1 MDLESLP
8 YVLCPDIPNQDIRV
22 TPFWFRPKG
31 GGAECP
37 VVYLE
42 NVPVGFHSVLD
53 ASGFVQRP
61 EGWFID
67 ANDKTERWWRA
78 IFGQINFVQRKP
90 VKIYEPERIIF
101 APPPASVK
109 VILSQYSDEH
119 IEYLTKGDGIFGR
132 DAMRAAKNDALRG
145 AVSCRGAWPI
155 IKAACM
161 DRLERNPEDAQ
172 TFEYVW
178 GTAKTYSLDT
188 EAIPSEIAH
197 TLLLEKI
204 VDRRRLTAQMERVV
218 PVGYVSLGAA
228 PTLAWADWPSRCV
241 YIGATHGGPV
251 DVREFSDVDGLAQF
265 LLDGRYQP
273 FVDTQAL
280 AEWAERVAQW
290 RSEHAG
296 SDWTDSL
303 EGMALPEQE
312 GVEPLASES
321 NEISPPPETN
331 AVSIHTATSTRTLP
345 WSEVVA
351 RLATLTVE
359 AQRRV
364 PYARVIC
371 RHILDTVLT
380 QREASL
386 SQPAYLSNLEALIK
400 HFAGVLNRESLTK
413 YMSRNLEPLRDLGHA
428 LAPPQHGRYQLMRVL
443 QSACAAHEF
452 VHARLEAGAEDAD
465 NWWWTGYTCGQ
476 TPGSTDWQLY
486 RVTSKG
492 DCVPVGTGLYRT
504 AREANDAL
512 YVMARS
518 ARLRAFRASLKEHE
532 YFHGFATTT
541 GHIVRLSEPF
551 NDEHSAKE
559 ALNESRLAYLSQYRE
574 PILWEREPQ
583 PWNAQHAE
591 QLLHRSFEALQWP
604 VEMVNLYGHLEMA
617 DYGDAVALSIDGAYR
632 SIAYPGTLLLHWA
645 KGLYR
650 FAMEHQREL
659 FTQITDPLYGAWH
672 YAQLDMSV
680 EDDLY
685 DELAEYQR
693 EIEIRLGTAALSILR
708 QAITG
713 PSQEAEQQIAGFIS
727 AVEDEAS
734 APLLSLLRGIALVS
748 AQHKPYQKLTP
759 AYREALRLGLDSRV
773 MPFVYAV
780 TRYLWYRLHW
790 ANAFDPRLSA
800 TGAPGDDVA
809 GELSP
814 TGAGLWEFGQGLERL
829 VVAAGAER
837 DARNAIV
844 ANAMA
849 W

>member
-1 MDLESLP
+1 MMDLESLP

-31 GGAECP
+31 GGTECP

-101 APPPASVK
+101 APAPACVK
-109 VILSQYSDEH
+109 VILNQYSDEH
-119 IEYLTKGDGIFGR
+119 IEYLTKGEGIFGR

-145 AVSCRGAWPI
+145 AVSCRGAWAI
-155 IKAACM
+155 IKGACM
-161 DRLERNPEDAQ
+161 ERLERNPEDAQ

-188 EAIPSEIAH
+188 DGVPPEIAH

-218 PVGYVSLGAA
+218 PVAYTSCGAA
-228 PTLAWADWPSRCV
+228 PTLAWADWPRRCA

-273 FVDTQAL
+273 FEDTQAL
-280 AEWAERVAQW
+280 ADWAERVAQCQG
-290 RSEHAG
+290 EETG
-296 SDWTDSL
+296 PDWTDSL
-303 EGMALPEQE
+303 GAVELPEQE
-312 GVEPLASES
+312 GYAPLVDEKES
-321 NEISPPPETN
+321 PQKDNT
-331 AVSIHTATSTRTLP
+331 VSIHGATSNRALP

-351 RLATLTVE
+351 RLATLTIE
-359 AQRRV
+359 AERRV

-371 RHILDTVLT
+371 RHLLDTVLT
-380 QREASL
+380 QRKASL

-413 YMSRNLEPLRDLGHA
+413 YMSRNKEPLHDLGHA

-443 QSACAAHEF
+443 QSASATHEF

-476 TPGSTDWQLY
+476 SPGSTDWQLY
-486 RVTSKG
+486 RVTNKG

-504 AREANDAL
+504 AREVNDAL
-512 YVMARS
+512 YVKARS
-518 ARLRAFRASLKEHE
+518 VRLRTFRASLTGNE

-541 GHIVRLSEPF
+541 GHIIRLSESF
-551 NDEHSAKE
+551 SDERSAQE
-559 ALNESRLAYLSQYRE
+559 ALAQSRMAYLSQYRE

-583 PWNAQHAE
+583 PWNAEQAV

-604 VEMVNLYGHLEMA
+604 EAAVSLFGQLEIG
-617 DYGDAVALSIDGAYR
+617 DQGDAVTLGIEGAYR
-632 SIAYPGTLLLHWA
+632 SVAYPGTLLLHWA
-645 KGLYR
+645 KGLYY
-650 FAMEHQREL
+650 FAKEHQKEL
-659 FTQITDPLYGAWH
+659 FTQITEPLYGSWH
-672 YAQLDMSV
+672 YAQMDMSV

-693 EIEIRLGTAALSILR
+693 EIEMRLGTVALSILR
-708 QAITG
+708 QAISV
-713 PSQEAEQQIAGFIS
+713 PSQEAEEQIAGFIG

-734 APLLSLLRGIALVS
+734 APLMSLLRGIALVS

-759 AYREALRLGLDSRV
+759 AYREALRLGLDSQV
-773 MPFVYAV
+773 MPFIYAV

-790 ANAFDPRLSA
+790 ADAFDPRLSA
-800 TGAPGDDVA
+800 TGAPGDDVT

-814 TGAGLWEFGQGLERL
+814 VGAGLWEFGQRLERL
-829 VVAAGAER
+829 MVTAAAEQE
-837 DARNAIV
+837 AHS
-844 ANAMA
+844 AMA
-849 W
+849 LPAMGR

>member
-8 YVLCPDIPNQDIRV
+8 YVLCPDIPNKDIRV

-101 APPPASVK
+101 APAPASVK
-109 VILSQYSDEH
+109 VILNQYSDEH
-119 IEYLTKGDGIFGR
+119 IEYLTKGEGIFGR

-161 DRLERNPEDAQ
+161 ERLERNPEDAQ

-188 EAIPSEIAH
+188 EGVPQEIAH

-218 PVGYVSLGAA
+218 PVGYVSAGAA
-228 PTLAWADWPSRCV
+228 PTLAWADWSRRCV
-241 YIGATHGGPV
+241 YISATHGGPV
-251 DVREFSDVDGLAQF
+251 DVKEFSDVDGLAQF
-265 LLDGRYQP
+265 LLDGRYAP
-273 FVDTQAL
+273 FEDTQAL
-280 AEWAERVAQW
+280 ADWAERVAQ
-290 RSEHAG
+290 RQSEDAG
-296 SDWTDSL
+296 SDWTDDL
-303 EGMALPEQE
+303 EGMTLPEQE
-312 GVEPLASES
+312 GVEPPVGEKVT
-321 NEISPPPETN
+321 PPKDNT
-331 AVSIHTATSTRTLP
+331 VSIHGGMNNRALP

-351 RLATLTVE
+351 RLAKLTVE
-359 AQRRV
+359 AERRV

-380 QREASL
+380 QRQASL
-386 SQPAYLSNLEALIK
+386 SQPAYLANLEALIR
-400 HFAGVLNRESLTK
+400 HFSGVLNRESLMK
-413 YMSRNLEPLRDLGHA
+413 HMDRNKEPLHDLGHV

-443 QSACAAHEF
+443 QSASAAHEF
-452 VHARLEAGAEDAD
+452 VHARLEAGAEDAES
-465 NWWWTGYTCGQ
+465 WWWTGYTCGQ
-476 TPGSTDWQLY
+476 RPGSTDWQLY

-504 AREANDAL
+504 AREVNDAL
-512 YVMARS
+512 YVKARS
-518 ARLRAFRASLKEHE
+518 VRLRTFRASLTGDEF
-532 YFHGFATTT
+532 FHGFATTT
-541 GHIVRLSEPF
+541 GHIIRLSESF
-551 NDEHSAKE
+551 NDEHSAQE
-559 ALNESRLAYLSQYRE
+559 ALAEARMAYLSQYRE
-574 PILWEREPQ
+574 PVLWERDPK
-583 PWNAQHAE
+583 PWSAE
-591 QLLHRSFEALQWP
+591 QAIQLLHRSFEALEWP
-604 VEMVNLYGHLEMA
+604 AGAVDLFGQLEIA
-617 DYGDAVALSIDGAYR
+617 DHGDTVALSFGGGYR

-645 KGLYR
+645 KGLYY
-650 FAMEHQREL
+650 FAKTYQEEL
-659 FTQITDPLYGAWH
+659 FTKMVEPLYGSWH
-672 YAQLDMSV
+672 YSQLDLSI

-685 DELAEYQR
+685 DDLAEYQR
-693 EIEIRLGTAALSILR
+693 EIEMRLGSVALSILR
-708 QAITG
+708 KAISV
-713 PSQEAEQQIAGFIS
+713 PSQEAEEQIAGFIG
-727 AVEDEAS
+727 AVKDEAS
-734 APLLSLLRGIALVS
+734 APLMSLLRSIALVS

-759 AYREALRLGLDSRV
+759 AYREALRLGVDSRV

-780 TRYLWYRLHW
+780 SRYLWYRLHW

-800 TGAPGDDVA
+800 TGAPGDDVS

-814 TGAGLWEFGQGLERL
+814 VGASLWEFGQQLERL
-829 VVAAGAER
+829 MVTSIAER
-837 DARNAIV
+837 EEHHVRV
-844 ANAMA
+844 ASALSR
-849 W
+849 